1 METEKKK
8 LPHVTEDELYEYAEK
23 IVKWIDPN
31 DENDPDGRY
40 WLACYQGCG
49 EYRLFV
55 QNGMIMGAIY
65 GSYFSTMPFL
75 RGKFTPNKL
84 WVTVVNNFVRD
95 RIGGGG
101 TIRKIKAYGSG
112 THFFLRDPKYK
123 KYIATRE
130 YDVPDANGGMQHY
143 IEIINVENL

>member
-8 LPHVTEDELYEYAEK
+8 LPRATREELYEYAEK
-23 IVKWIDPN
+23 VVKWIDPN

-55 QNGMIMGAIY
+55 KDGKILGALY
-65 GSYFSTMPFL
+65 GNF
-75 RGKFTPNKL
+75 NKSRPRIKGYIIGTRT
-84 WVTVVNNFVRD
+84 WMAAIKDVVSD
-95 RIGGGG
+95 RIGSNK
-101 TIRKIKAYGSG
+101 KIPAYGSG
-112 THFFLRDPKYK
+112 THFFLPDSKYK

-130 YDVPDANGGMQHY
+130 YDVPNANGGMQHY
-143 IEIINVENL
+143 IEIINVEKL